1 MRQLIDITGQKFA
14 KLTVIERAGSDKWG
28 CALWKC
34 QCECGNLTIVRGS
47 KLRRG
52 ETKSCGHCNFQ
63 DLTGQQFGKLLVL
76 ELDKTR
82 MNSRKEGNFHSYW
95 KCICE
100 CGNTTT
106 VRDSELKN
114 GHTISC
120 GCIRSK
126 GELIISKILQNENIV
141 YEKEKKFDGLIGK
154 TLPLRFD
161 FAIYDKNELLYL
173 IEYQG
178 IQHFIPIELFGGEE
192 KLKEYQ
198 QYDALKEQYCKVNK
212 IPLVKITYLDKEI
225 NYDLI
230 KERLYEAQ
238 EVYGHSSCRS

>member
-1 MRQLIDITGQKFA
+1 
-14 KLTVIERAGSDKWG
+14 
-28 CALWKC
+28 
-34 QCECGNLTIVRGS
+34 
-47 KLRRG
+47 
-52 ETKSCGHCNFQ
+52 
-63 DLTGQQFGKLLVL
+63 
-76 ELDKTR
+76 